1 MYKKQALID
10 AGVCIKKKE
19 ALIDAGVCI
28 KKSALS

>member
-28 KKSALS
+28 KNKL

>member
-10 AGVCIKKKE
+10 AGVCIKKKQ

-28 KKSALS
+28 KNKL